1 MSDRVQQ
8 TLVVLHATRRLSVV
22 NDDRVTTITRFQT
35 RALVSVSI
43 MIKERVLGDIHVPGT
58 RTIIA
63 GEKQNALS
71 DVVSQYCLP
80 THEYYSSHVPI
91 SLSPLLCHVASR
103 PRSSL
108 TVHGTA
114 GWSSPQGARKHN
126 NWFWSFQD
134 DEVHWKLWGVQ
145 SRTGKMVVFTGHR
158 GVQDDVKIVLLW
170 CYVEDTVECTCLK
183 RLCGAHKTKNKT
195 KPSRLTV

>member
-1 MSDRVQQ
+1 
-8 TLVVLHATRRLSVV
+8 
-22 NDDRVTTITRFQT
+22 
-35 RALVSVSI
+35 

-71 DVVSQYCLP
+71 DIVSQYSLS

-91 SLSPLLCHVASR
+91 SPSPLLCHVASR

-108 TVHGTA
+108 TVTV
-114 GWSSPQGARKHN
+114 PQDGKVRKARRHN

-134 DEVHWKLWGVQ
+134 DEVHWKLWCVQ
-145 SRTGKMVVFTGHR
+145 SRTGKMVLFTGHR

-170 CYVEDTVECTCLK
+170 CYVEDTVECTCLR

>member
-71 DVVSQYCLP
+71 DVVSQY
-80 THEYYSSHVPI
+80 
-91 SLSPLLCHVASR
+91 
-103 PRSSL
+103 
-108 TVHGTA
+108 
-114 GWSSPQGARKHN
+114 
-126 NWFWSFQD
+126 
-134 DEVHWKLWGVQ
+134 
-145 SRTGKMVVFTGHR
+145 
-158 GVQDDVKIVLLW
+158 
-170 CYVEDTVECTCLK
+170 
-183 RLCGAHKTKNKT
+183 
-195 KPSRLTV
+195 